1 MIRCLAALCFVAA
14 LGQQAKAQPE
24 TTLDPQAWRP
34 VVYYDLQFPSE
45 NAANYASIWADRI
58 EANNQAYIA
67 RGETRYAV
75 GNAPAY
81 EAHYTIKSP
90 SRTVVLTFLNT
101 RTGCAI
107 KQRFPAANVN
117 VLTCPLRVA
126 IFEAGKK
133 SISEATGCYLERG
146 TAQNVSSDPTASV
159 SYVSYDVIKKAFKT
173 GMIVAH
179 KAIDGCS
186 QVIPIYQ

>member
-1 MIRCLAALCFVAA
+1 MIRRLIALPLVLSVGATA
-14 LGQQAKAQPE
+14 SAQDQITP
-24 TTLDPQAWRP
+24 DPQAWRP
-34 VVYYDLQFPSE
+34 VVYYDLQFPTE
-45 NAANYASIWADRI
+45 NAANYASIWADKI

-75 GNAPAY
+75 GNAPVH
-81 EAHYTIKSP
+81 EAHYTVKSP

-101 RTGCAI
+101 RTACTI
-107 KQRFPAANVN
+107 KQKFPSANVN

-126 IFEAGKK
+126 IFEGGRK
-133 SISEATGCYLERG
+133 SISEASGCYLERG
-146 TAQNVSSDPTASV
+146 TTQNVSSDPTTSV
-159 SYVSYDVIKKAFKT
+159 SYVSYDVTKKAFRT